1 MERNEFRV
9 DHLEGLSVISVSG
22 NLDTHSSYRFDE
34 IISQLLEKGVSNLI
48 IEMKDGGFIGTA
60 SVEVLLRAFD
70 ACNRA
75 GGSLAVCGASRT
87 ARETLAALGVDQVI
101 GVYEDRK
108 GALLSR
114 PPELRRRLGVV
125 ERRRRPDR
133 RATVG
138 APSTKERR
146 KTDRRHSVGTGS

>member
-9 DHLEGLSVISVSG
+9 DHLEGLSVITVSG

-34 IISQLLEKGVSNLI
+34 IISQLLEKGVANLV

-60 SVEVLLRAFD
+60 SVEVLLRTSD
-70 ACNRA
+70 RCSRA
-75 GGSLAVCGASRT
+75 GGSLSICGASRT

-114 PPELRRRLGVV
+114 PPDVRRRLGVL

-133 RATVG
+133 RTVPD
-138 APSTKERR
+138 APSDTERR
-146 KTDRRHSVGTGS
+146 KTDRRQSVTTES